1 MSEERLSLTLD
12 ARRTAIVVIDL
23 QKGIVRMPGAPS
35 PRPTVVAN
43 ARADDFCSEDG
54 SPRPA
59 AGRAP
64 AGTSPTRIVP
74 ASRRAS
80 RCAPGAGAKRLR
92 TPGKTGVRCAEL
104 PQS

>member
-12 ARRTAIVVIDL
+12 ARHTAIVVIDL

-43 ARADDFCSEDG
+43 AHADDFCSEDG

-64 AGTSPTRIVP
+64 GGTSRARIVP
-74 ASRRAS
+74 LPLSDG
-80 RCAPGAGAKRLR
+80 RCSVTRSCR
-92 TPGKTGVRCAEL
+92 E
-104 PQS
+104 

>member
-1 MSEERLSLTLD
+1 MSEERLRLTLD
-12 ARRTAIVVIDL
+12 ARRTAIMVIDL

-59 AGRAP
+59 GP
-64 AGTSPTRIVP
+64 E
-74 ASRRAS
+74 
-80 RCAPGAGAKRLR
+80 PGAGGSAFSALR
-92 TPGKTGVRCAEL
+92 PRVRRRRG
-104 PQS
+104 